1 MRSIFFLP
9 LFFML
14 SSCYLINES
23 ISQNRKRKCDTKCYE
38 EYSANIQP
46 CHGVLE
52 NAECKEPYEKI
63 YKECLANCQGN
74 KAARDRENLKSNETD
89 VQKSEKEFRNRQYED
104 HYK

>member
-1 MRSIFFLP
+1 MKNFFFL
-9 LFFML
+9 LICFSL

-23 ISQNRKRKCDTKCYE
+23 ISQNKKRKCDNKCYE

-52 NAECKEPYEKI
+52 NAECKEPYDEI
-63 YKECLANCQGN
+63 YKDCLANCKGS
-74 KAARDRENLKSNETD
+74 KVARDRENSKSNKTD
-89 VQKSEKEFRNRQYED
+89 SQKSENEFRNKQYED